1 MLFNDTYK
9 TINKCSEGLY
19 REKGS
24 KFIARVYHVNSETQI
39 KEHLAQLRKE
49 FYDARHHCYAY
60 QLGFDKSAYRVNDD
74 GEPSGTAGRPIF
86 GQIQSFDLT
95 NVLIVVIRY
104 FGGTKLGIGGL
115 INAYR
120 SATKEAIENNKIET
134 RTINEVYKINYPY
147 PCMNEVMKIMK
158 DYKLKQKDQI
168 FEMDCELTFIVRK
181 GEANS
186 IYDKLSKINDLKI
199 TYIRT
204 E

>member
-1 MLFNDTYK
+1 MLFDDTYK

-158 DYKLKQKDQI
+158 DYKLEQKDQI

-186 IYDKLSKINDLKI
+186 IYDKLSKISDLKI

>member
-1 MLFNDTYK
+1 MLFDDTYK

-134 RTINEVYKINYPY
+134 RTINEVYKINYTY

-158 DYKLKQKDQI
+158 DYKLEQKDQI

-186 IYDKLSKINDLKI
+186 IYDKLSKISDLKI